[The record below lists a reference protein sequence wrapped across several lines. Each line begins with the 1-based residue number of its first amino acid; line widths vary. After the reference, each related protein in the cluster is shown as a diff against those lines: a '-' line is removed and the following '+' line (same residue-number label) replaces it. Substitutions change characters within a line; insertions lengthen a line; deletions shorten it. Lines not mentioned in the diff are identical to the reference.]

1 LFDAVPNCQNQGMNL
16 KQAAGTRA
24 AGYVENGMTIGLG
37 TGSTVYWAIR
47 QLGAM
52 VVNDGLT
59 IQAVPTS
66 VETENLARQFGISL
80 VTFAD
85 VQELDLTIDGADEI
99 SPALDLIKGGGGA
112 LLREKLVAA
121 ASKRLIIVA
130 DESKLSSVLGSFAL
144 PVEVVPFAWE
154 TTARRIE
161 KLNLKPT
168 LRMREGKMFVSDNG
182 NYILDCA
189 SGGNIENPAKLHVEL
204 KLLTGVV
211 ETGLFT
217 GMTSAAVVADANGIE
232 IIERTFY

>member
-1 LFDAVPNCQNQGMNL
+1 MNL

-37 TGSTVYWAIR
+37 TGSTVFWTIR

-52 VVNDGLT
+52 VVNDGLK

-66 VETENLARQFGISL
+66 KQTEDLARQFGIPL
-80 VTFAD
+80 VTFAG

-130 DESKLSSVLGSFAL
+130 DESKLASVLGSCAL

-168 LRMREGKMFVSDNG
+168 LRICEGKMFVTDNG

-189 SGGNIENPAKLHVEL
+189 SGGKIENPAMLHGEL
-204 KLLTGVV
+204 KLLTGVI

-217 GMTSAAVVADANGIE
+217 GMTSAAVIAGVSGIE
-232 IIERTFY
+232 IIERTFR